1 MAALLGAMHGAAP
14 FEIHG
19 ATSGNIRGAHL
30 TTPDPPKSPFPFSLE
45 LQPGGFLQLGG
56 PILMFFR

>member
-30 TTPDPPKSPFPFSLE
+30 TTPDPPKSPFPSAWSSNLEGFSSLE
-45 LQPGGFLQLGG
+45 GLS
-56 PILMFFR
+56 